1 MFSRTV
7 ALSLCLVMCVAT
19 VAFGERPATRLIEPE
34 WLAAN
39 LDGEDIR
46 ILDVRKDIMDYWR
59 GHIPGA
65 VYLDPGM
72 LRLADHGIPGKLMP
86 PALLAEMLGR
96 LGVTNETGVVVYA
109 EGNEMDA
116 TYVVW
121 ALDYLGHE
129 SVALLDGGFARWQK
143 QERTVTQEYPQIA
156 PTEYPLPAQLGEE
169 VRATLEDVRSAVMEG
184 LAVLVDVRPMP
195 MYTGEAGVWQRNG
208 HIRGAVQHVGKSDL
222 SEDGAWKDEA
232 ELAEAYER
240 LGVTP
245 DKTVIAYCG
254 MGLGSSQVY
263 FTLKHILNYPDV
275 RNYDGSLSEW
285 SSIDELPMTTGPNP

>member
-1 MFSRTV
+1 
-7 ALSLCLVMCVAT
+7 
-19 VAFGERPATRLIEPE
+19 
-34 WLAAN
+34 
-39 LDGEDIR
+39 
-46 ILDVRKDIMDYWR
+46 
-59 GHIPGA
+59 
-65 VYLDPGM
+65 
-72 LRLADHGIPGKLMP
+72 
-86 PALLAEMLGR
+86 
-96 LGVTNETGVVVYA
+96 
-109 EGNEMDA
+109 
-116 TYVVW
+116 
-121 ALDYLGHE
+121 
-129 SVALLDGGFARWQK
+129 
-143 QERTVTQEYPQIA
+143 
-156 PTEYPLPAQLGEE
+156 
-169 VRATLEDVRSAVMEG
+169 MEG

-245 DKTVIAYCG
+245 DKTVITYCG